1 VSDRSGDE
9 FKSVQQEDLLK
20 TAIEGAGILLFLVDE
35 SGIIQLST
43 GRQDFLFPAKP
54 GLNPIWN
61 SVYFTFAD
69 YPAVIQEIERTLKG
83 ESRRSEIVIS
93 NRLLE
98 ARFIPLMHP
107 GGQVEGVV
115 LTFTDITKH
124 RQTETALKQQE
135 SFVQL
140 LQEIAVASNEAE
152 DAKTVLQYG
161 LNRICSFTGW
171 PVGHVVPAEAFESL
185 FSSKSLWQ
193 ISEGFDYFRKLRDD
207 LVWIPKI
214 GLPGKVLETGEPKW
228 FTAEIAGEQASYIDK
243 THLKTAYA
251 FPILAGKET
260 VGVLE
265 FFSNETEQPNPVLI
279 EVMVHIGTQLGRVI
293 ERKRSEMILRES
305 EETFRSTFAD
315 AGIGFALQSLDGIVI
330 ESNLA
335 FQSMLGFGPDQ
346 LRGTNYKQYTH
357 RDDLHE
363 YQSQSDE
370 LVCGKRSRIHM
381 EKRYVRGDQS
391 IIWVSITG
399 SLLRNTDGSPRH
411 VILLAEDITSS
422 RQLQSELD
430 EVRSHLMKYREQ
442 ERVKIARDLHDGPL
456 QEWYGVIY
464 TLQEMIETTHDKEII
479 PRLANLRLVVE
490 QQIHELRAMA
500 NELRPPTLVP
510 FGLAKAIDSHV
521 DQFQDKHPE
530 LTLHIE
536 LEEDGKLL
544 PEEIRLNL
552 FRIYQE
558 LLNNI
563 VRHAQ
568 ATQVHIRFY
577 IKENELELQVE
588 DDGEGFEVPN
598 RWVETAR
605 QGHLGLLGARERAES
620 IGGKF
625 IIQST
630 PNKGTSVRVLI
641 PLPKKFTGGAGD
653 STVFADRRTLRS

>member
-1 VSDRSGDE
+1 
-9 FKSVQQEDLLK
+9 
-20 TAIEGAGILLFLVDE
+20 
-35 SGIIQLST
+35 
-43 GRQDFLFPAKP
+43 
-54 GLNPIWN
+54 
-61 SVYFTFAD
+61 
-69 YPAVIQEIERTLKG
+69 
-83 ESRRSEIVIS
+83 
-93 NRLLE
+93 
-98 ARFIPLMHP
+98 
-107 GGQVEGVV
+107 
-115 LTFTDITKH
+115 
-124 RQTETALKQQE
+124 
-135 SFVQL
+135 
-140 LQEIAVASNEAE
+140 
-152 DAKTVLQYG
+152 
-161 LNRICSFTGW
+161 
-171 PVGHVVPAEAFESL
+171 
-185 FSSKSLWQ
+185 
-193 ISEGFDYFRKLRDD
+193 
-207 LVWIPKI
+207 
-214 GLPGKVLETGEPKW
+214 
-228 FTAEIAGEQASYIDK
+228 
-243 THLKTAYA
+243 
-251 FPILAGKET
+251 
-260 VGVLE
+260 LE

-279 EVMVHIGTQLGRVI
+279 DVMVHIGTQLGRVI

-315 AGIGFALQSLDGIVI
+315 AGIGVVLQSLDGIVI

-346 LRGTNYKQYTH
+346 LRGTNFKQYTH
-357 RDDLHE
+357 PDDLDE
-363 YQSQSDE
+363 YQSQYKE
-370 LVCGKRSRIHM
+370 LVCGNRARIHI
-381 EKRYVRGDQS
+381 EKRYVRQDQS

-399 SLLRNTDGSPRH
+399 SLLRNTNGSPRH

-442 ERVKIARDLHDGPL
+442 ERVNIARDLHDGPL

-464 TLQEMIETTHDKEII
+464 TLQEMIETTHDKEIV

-490 QQIHELRAMA
+490 QQIHDLRALA

-530 LTLHIE
+530 LTLHVE

-544 PEEIRLNL
+544 PEEMRLNL

-568 ATQVHIRFY
+568 ATQVYIRFY

-630 PNKGTSVRVLI
+630 PNKGTFVRVLI
-641 PLPKKFTGGAGD
+641 PLPRKSTGGAGD
-653 STVFADRRTLRS
+653 STGYADRRTLRS